1 LPVLTVQPPGARL
14 EDAFWIDLLEPTPDE
29 VEAVRAAVGL
39 TAPTREQLSEIETSS
54 RLRVAGQCLSLST
67 PILSKAD
74 TDEPE
79 LTPMGFLLNPKVL
92 VTVRFARLRVV
103 DAAATE
109 AACVVNPTSVNVFTT
124 LLEVIV
130 DRAADLLEA
139 SGAELDGLSRQTFR
153 GADAPRVNRANATLR
168 KTLSQMGRLG
178 DRLGQIRASLL
189 GVGRLVPFASEMA
202 KDWIGPEYQ
211 SRLGAVRV
219 DVLSLADYES
229 FLEGK
234 NQFLLDAVLGFI
246 NTEQNDLFK
255 ILTIVSVVG
264 VPPTLVAS
272 IYGMNFAYMPELHW
286 KLGYPYAIAMIV
298 LVTVLPMA
306 WFKWKDWW

>member
-1 LPVLTVQPPGARL
+1 MLTVHPPEAAL
-14 EDAFWIDLLEPTPDE
+14 KDAFWIDLLDPTPEE

-39 TAPTREQLSEIETSS
+39 TAPTREDLSEIENSS
-54 RLRVAGQCLSLST
+54 RLRVLGACLSLSM
-67 PILSKAD
+67 PILSRAE

-79 LTPMGFLLNPKVL
+79 LTPMGFLLNAKVL
-92 VTVRFARLRVV
+92 VTVRFARLRAV
-103 DAAATE
+103 DSSAAE
-109 AACVVNPTSVNVFTT
+109 AACLADPTSVNVFVT
-124 LLEVIV
+124 LLEAIV

-139 SGAELDGLSRQTFR
+139 AGAELDSLSRQTFR
-153 GADAPRVNRANATLR
+153 GAEGARPKRATPTLRATLA
-168 KTLSQMGRLG
+168 QMGRLG

-189 GVGRLVPFASEMA
+189 GVGRMVPFTTEVA
-202 KDWIGPEYQ
+202 KDWIGPGYQ
-211 SRLGAVRV
+211 SRLGAVRA
-219 DVLSLADYES
+219 DMLSLADYLS

-272 IYGMNFAYMPELHW
+272 VYGMNFAYMPELHW
-286 KLGYPYAIAMIV
+286 KLGYPFALGLIV
-298 LVTVLPMA
+298 LFTVAPMA